1 MSELQTMTGIHESAL
16 QTALNTLD
24 VQRNNCMTEK
34 LNGEAAYMIQK
45 AYYQGMKQML
55 EIMITNGYH
64 DVGAVVFND
73 FTDTHYIA
81 TE

>member
-1 MSELQTMTGIHESAL
+1 MTGIHESAL
-16 QTALNTLD
+16 QTALNPLD
-24 VQRNNCMTEK
+24 MQHNNCMAEK
-34 LNGEAAYMIQK
+34 LNGQAAYMIQC

-55 EIMITNGYH
+55 EIMVTNGYH
-64 DVGAVVFND
+64 DVGVVVFNG